1 MAKAQTPQDHEDDAM
16 KNNIRSKFEKM
27 FSDQGPPTYASLREV
42 EAMKAH
48 IHELEAKLEM
58 AEQKTPALVQKMHTQ
73 ALSSMRARAD
83 RVPGIQ
89 TSKMSTAALIAL
101 FLSVGHFMSALYY
114 VYVGRTSELSQFYT
128 VIAIS
133 MALAILFGISSLLSS
148 RKQSSAIHLLVLGA
162 VAAAYP
168 PLTLVVM
175 EAGLVMGLVLMIT
188 SVVIALQVLPQR
200 AGWAVAGISVISG
213 LATLL
218 LNRSDL
224 VAWPSLPGIFI
235 SLLGIPMMG
244 LLGYFLSWQ
253 FRTYPLRTKLITS
266 FLLLTI
272 TPLAILGWQT
282 YATTHA
288 ILEEQIKAEILR
300 SSMSTSAEFQEFLD
314 SQFATI
320 RYQAR
325 ATEFVEYISLHPSQR
340 EGSEAESRVYDRLK
354 IFRKN
359 KPAYIKSY
367 ALLDSKGIDVLDTNK
382 SRIGTSFAEQDFFA
396 KVIVNRG
403 PYASGLVLTP
413 NGDRNIYVA
422 APIRSKSGDLLG
434 VYLVTYSPD
443 ILHIILDG
451 MIRTHRLTPPTTEF
465 TYLID
470 VNNYFVLGHSTR
482 INLLFKTYLA
492 MGDARLVKLQE
503 QGLIN
508 QEELNKLVVSQPEV
522 VRELSKIENTG
533 GFQTPSYTGEIT
545 ESAAVRLL
553 NSDWI
558 VVTSRPTST
567 ISNLIQ
573 SQTRVNVILSII
585 IIGFVSLFAVLASSF
600 FTAPIIQLTRVAKDI
615 ATGNLTRK
623 ASIRRNDEIGVLA
636 QTLNSMTDQIQSL
649 ISGLEER
656 VADRTR
662 DLELASEVGQTVSQK
677 VSNLHELLSEATDL
691 IRDRFNLYYT
701 QIYLLDLS
709 GRTLVL
715 HAGTGSVGAELMKLG
730 HRLQI
735 GHGSLNG
742 RAAADKKAVI
752 VADTAQSDSFLP
764 NPLLPNTRSEM
775 VVPLIVGGN
784 ILGVLDM
791 QSERPGTFKDTN
803 LPAFEALAAQ
813 LSIAIQ
819 NASLFAEAEL
829 ARAQIEARTRHETQS
844 GWQEFLNAIE
854 RGESVGYAFD
864 QKNIYSITDGA
875 FLQNEAA
882 LSIPISVTDAEVGVI
897 QLADE
902 GDRVWSAMEAEI
914 ARATASVLGQHIDN
928 LRLLAQAEE
937 YRSKAEQAA
946 RRLTREGW
954 ESFLKTRNQ
963 LESGYLYDLNRVRS
977 LTEHHNGSRTA
988 IVQPIVVQTESM
1000 GELAVASEVETS
1012 QEAIEIVAA
1021 VAAQLSNH
1029 IENLRLLEQTQ
1040 ERSLELEETETFLNS
1055 VIESLP
1061 NMLFVKDAEELR
1073 FVRWNKAAEEIVG
1086 FSQEQMIG
1094 KNDYDFFPKAEADF
1108 FTSKDRQV
1116 LTEGK
1121 SIDIAEETLVTPHR
1135 GARLMHTR
1143 KAPVYGLDGKPKYL
1157 LGVAE
1162 DITEQKKAEAAL
1174 ARRATELATVAQ
1186 VNATASTVLDP
1197 DKLLQAVVDLTKE
1210 RFQLYHAHIYLTNES
1225 WNTLLLAAG
1234 AGEVG
1239 WQMVSDG
1246 WNIPIDHEQSI
1257 VARAARGKQSVIAND
1272 LVRDAN
1278 SSFLSH
1284 QLLPDTRSEMAIPM
1298 IVGDKVLGV
1307 FDVQS
1312 DTVNY
1317 FSEEDANIF
1326 TTLATQTA
1334 IALQNARLYVEQAA
1348 TLTQLRELDK
1358 LKSSFLANMSHELR
1372 TPLNSILGFTDV
1384 MLEGLDGELTEY
1396 MNNDLRLVQKNGQH
1410 LLHLINDVLD
1420 MAKIESGRMNLHP
1433 ETFRVHNVLEEV
1445 ISITSTL
1452 ANEKNLLLVIDKDSN
1467 QDIEIYAD
1475 NTRLRQVM
1483 INLVNNSIKFTEKGE
1498 ISLSVKS
1505 IDGGRVQVTVKDTG
1519 IGIPPDKLDAIFQ
1532 EFTQVDTS
1540 TTRKAGGTGLGLPI
1554 SRRLV
1559 EMHGGRLMAF
1569 STGIE
1574 GEGSTFFVELPVEA
1588 RISEVIEKQER

>member
-1 MAKAQTPQDHEDDAM
+1 MAKAQTPQNHEDNAM
-16 KNNIRSKFEKM
+16 KNNIRGKIEKM
-27 FSDQGPPTYASLREV
+27 FSNQEPPTYASVREV
-42 EAMKAH
+42 EAMKAR
-48 IHELEAKLEM
+48 IHELESKLEM
-58 AEQKTPALVQKMHTQ
+58 ADRKTPALVQKMDTQ
-73 ALSSMRARAD
+73 SLSSMKAQD
-83 RVPGIQ
+83 DHVHEVQ
-89 TSKMSTAALIAL
+89 TSRMNIAALIAL
-101 FLSVGHFMSALYY
+101 FLSVGHLMGALYY
-114 VYVGRTSELSQFYT
+114 VYVGWPSELSQFYT
-128 VIAIS
+128 VLAIS
-133 MALAILFGISSLLSS
+133 IALAILFGISSLLSW
-148 RKQSSAIHLLVLGA
+148 RKQSSAGNILVLGA

-175 EAGLVMGLVLMIT
+175 EAGLVMGLVLM
-188 SVVIALQVLPQR
+188 VAGLVIALQALPQR
-200 AGWAVAGISVISG
+200 AGWAVTGITVISG

-218 LNRSDL
+218 LNRSNL
-224 VAWPSLPGIFI
+224 VAWPSLPGSFI
-235 SLLGIPMMG
+235 SLLGIPMVG
-244 LLGYFLSWQ
+244 LLGYFLLWQ

-272 TPLAILGWQT
+272 APLAILGWQA
-282 YATTHA
+282 YATTHD

-300 SSMSTSAEFQEFLD
+300 SSLSTSAEFQEFLD

-325 ATEFVEYISLHPSQR
+325 AIEFVEYMSLPLSQR
-340 EGSEAESRVYDRLK
+340 EGSEAESRVYDKLK
-354 IFRKN
+354 TFRKN

-396 KVIVNRG
+396 KVIANRS
-403 PYASGLVLTP
+403 PYASGLILSP
-413 NGDRNIYVA
+413 KGDSNIYVA
-422 APIRSKSGDLLG
+422 APIRSKSGELLG
-434 VYLVTYSPD
+434 VYLVTYSPN
-443 ILHIILDG
+443 IIQVILDG
-451 MIRTHRLTPPTTEF
+451 MLRTQRLAPPTTEF

-470 VNNYFVLGHSTR
+470 GNNYFVLGHSTR

-492 MGDARLVKLQE
+492 REDARLVKLQE

-508 QEELNKLVVSQPEV
+508 QAELNKLIVPQPEV

-533 GFQTPSYTGEIT
+533 GFRAPSYTGELT
-545 ESAAVRLL
+545 ESAAVRLS

-567 ISNLIQ
+567 ISNIIQ

-636 QTLNSMTDQIQSL
+636 RTLNTMTDQIQSL

-677 VSNLHELLSEATDL
+677 VANLYELLSEATDL

-715 HAGTGSVGAELMKLG
+715 HAGTGSVGAELMKRG
-730 HRLQI
+730 HRLMI
-735 GHGSLNG
+735 GLGSLNG
-742 RAAADKKAVI
+742 QAAADKKAVI
-752 VADTAQSDSFLP
+752 VVDTAQSASFLP

-775 VVPLIVGGN
+775 VVPLMVGGN
-784 ILGVLDM
+784 VLGVLDM
-791 QSERPGTFKDTN
+791 QSEHPGTFNDTN
-803 LPAFEALAAQ
+803 LPAFEALAGQ
-813 LSIAIQ
+813 LSIAVQ

-829 ARAQIEARTRHETQS
+829 ARAEVEARTRHQTQT

-854 RGESVGYAFD
+854 REEAVGYAFD
-864 QKNIYSITDGA
+864 QKNVYSIT
-875 FLQNEAA
+875 
-882 LSIPISVTDAEVGVI
+882 PISSFQEEAELSVPISITGVQMGVI

-902 GDRVWSAMEAEI
+902 ADRFWSATETEI
-914 ARATASVLGQHIDN
+914 VQAAANVLGQHIDN
-928 LRLLAQAEE
+928 LRLLAQAEG
-937 YRSKAEQAA
+937 YRSEAEQAA
-946 RRLTREGW
+946 LRLTREGW
-954 ESFLKTRNQ
+954 ETFLKSRQ
-963 LESGYLYDLNRVRS
+963 ELESGYVYDLNQVRP
-977 LTEHHNGSRTA
+977 LTENHNGSHP
-988 IVQPIVVQTESM
+988 IISQPIMVRTETM
-1000 GELAVASEVETS
+1000 GELTVATESETS
-1012 QEAIEIVAA
+1012 QEAAEIVVA
-1021 VAAQLSNH
+1021 VAAQLSDH

-1040 ERSLELEETETFLNS
+1040 ARSLELEETQTFLDS
-1055 VIESLP
+1055 VIESMP

-1086 FSQEQMIG
+1086 FSQEEMLG
-1094 KNDYDFFPKAEADF
+1094 KNDYDFFSKEEADF

-1116 LTEGK
+1116 LTDGK
-1121 SIDIAEETLVTPHR
+1121 SIDIPEEPLATPHR
-1135 GARLMHTR
+1135 GMRVMHTR

-1162 DITEQKKAEAAL
+1162 DITEQKQVTEAL

-1186 VNATASTVLDP
+1186 VSTTASTVLDP

-1210 RFQLYHAHIYLTNES
+1210 RFGLYHAHIYLMNES

-1239 WQMVSDG
+1239 RQMMSDS
-1246 WNIPIDHEQSI
+1246 WNIPIHHEQSI
-1257 VARAARGKQSVIAND
+1257 VARAARNRQSVIAND

-1278 SSFLSH
+1278 SSFLSN
-1284 QLLPDTRSEMAIPM
+1284 QLLPNTRSEMAVPM
-1298 IVGDKVLGV
+1298 IVGDQVLGV

-1312 DTVNY
+1312 DKIDS
-1317 FSEEDANIF
+1317 FSAEDINVF
-1326 TTLATQTA
+1326 TTLAAQTA
-1334 IALQNARLYVEQAA
+1334 IALQNARLYTEQAA

-1384 MLEGLDGELTEY
+1384 MLEGLDGDLTEY
-1396 MNNDLRLVQKNGQH
+1396 MDNDLRLIQKNGQH

-1420 MAKIESGRMNLHP
+1420 MAKIESGRMNLNP
-1433 ETFRVHNVLEEV
+1433 ETFRVHEVLDEV
-1445 ISITSTL
+1445 TSITSTL
-1452 ANEKNLLLVIDKDSN
+1452 ASEKNLSLFIEENSDQHV
-1467 QDIEIYAD
+1467 EIYAD

-1483 INLVNNSIKFTEKGE
+1483 INLVNNSIKFTEKGKIILSAKPLE
-1498 ISLSVKS
+1498 GARVLIS
-1505 IDGGRVQVTVKDTG
+1505 VKDTG
-1519 IGIPPDKLDAIFQ
+1519 IGVPPDKLEAIFQ

-1559 EMHGGRLMAF
+1559 EMHGGRLWAE
-1569 STGIE
+1569 STGVE
-1574 GEGSTFFVELPVEA
+1574 GEGSTFHVELPVEA
-1588 RISEVIEKQER
+1588 RITEVIEKQEK

>member
-16 KNNIRSKFEKM
+16 KDKIRGKFEKV
-27 FSDQGPPTYASLREV
+27 FSSEEPPTYASIREV
-42 EAMKAH
+42 EAMKSR
-48 IHELEAKLEM
+48 IQELEENLRQEETKVALAEREKSQKSVYTVPSKSSAHNAANPSNSRGWFARFWSSLTEPHSSITGTRERNSARLAASFLFIILLLELTG
-58 AEQKTPALVQKMHTQ
+58 AFARVPRIGLIS
-73 ALSSMRARAD
+73 ALSGQMISIIPTLLAYVLSRTSWYRGAIFLFSFFFGSLAYVTMVRNGSGAD
-83 RVPGIQ
+83 ISTLILVYVPLSLIVASTFLSSWAVLLLVGLNLGAFFLTTKFGIQ
-89 TSKMSTAALIAL
+89 YTPENFGAQSGIVITIGMVLILLANFRKRNEQQTL
-101 FLSVGHFMSALYY
+101 QEIKNVNE
-114 VYVGRTSELSQFYT
+114 ELQ
-128 VIAIS
+128 
-133 MALAILFGISSLLSS
+133 LAN
-148 RKQSSAIHLLVLGA
+148 
-162 VAAAYP
+162 
-168 PLTLVVM
+168 T
-175 EAGLVMGLVLMIT
+175 E
-188 SVVIALQVLPQR
+188 
-200 AGWAVAGISVISG
+200 
-213 LATLL
+213 
-218 LNRSDL
+218 
-224 VAWPSLPGIFI
+224 
-235 SLLGIPMMG
+235 
-244 LLGYFLSWQ
+244 
-253 FRTYPLRTKLITS
+253 LITS
-266 FLLLTI
+266 RE
-272 TPLAILGWQT
+272 Q
-282 YATTHA
+282 
-288 ILEEQIKAEILR
+288 LEQRVAE
-300 SSMSTSAEFQEFLD
+300 
-314 SQFATI
+314 
-320 RYQAR
+320 
-325 ATEFVEYISLHPSQR
+325 
-340 EGSEAESRVYDRLK
+340 
-354 IFRKN
+354 
-359 KPAYIKSY
+359 
-367 ALLDSKGIDVLDTNK
+367 
-382 SRIGTSFAEQDFFA
+382 
-396 KVIVNRG
+396 
-403 PYASGLVLTP
+403 
-413 NGDRNIYVA
+413 
-422 APIRSKSGDLLG
+422 
-434 VYLVTYSPD
+434 
-443 ILHIILDG
+443 
-451 MIRTHRLTPPTTEF
+451 RTH
-465 TYLID
+465 
-470 VNNYFVLGHSTR
+470 
-482 INLLFKTYLA
+482 
-492 MGDARLVKLQE
+492 
-503 QGLIN
+503 
-508 QEELNKLVVSQPEV
+508 
-522 VRELSKIENTG
+522 
-533 GFQTPSYTGEIT
+533 
-545 ESAAVRLL
+545 
-553 NSDWI
+553 
-558 VVTSRPTST
+558 
-567 ISNLIQ
+567 
-573 SQTRVNVILSII
+573 
-585 IIGFVSLFAVLASSF
+585 
-600 FTAPIIQLTRVAKDI
+600 
-615 ATGNLTRK
+615 
-623 ASIRRNDEIGVLA
+623 
-636 QTLNSMTDQIQSL
+636 
-649 ISGLEER
+649 
-656 VADRTR
+656 
-662 DLELASEVGQTVSQK
+662 DLELAAEVGRYVSEK
-677 VSNLHELLSEATDL
+677 IGDLTGMLSQSVEL
-691 IRDRFNLYYT
+691 IRAKYNLYYT
-701 QIYLLDLS
+701 QLYLVDTS
-709 GRTLVL
+709 GRSLIL
-715 HAGTGSVGAELMKLG
+715 RAGTGEVGAQLLRRG
-730 HRLQI
+730 HRLEI
-735 GHGSLNG
+735 SSSSLNG
-742 RAAADKKAVI
+742 RAASGRQPILV
-752 VADTAQSDSFLP
+752 VDTQESEYFLP
-764 NPLLPNTRSEM
+764 NPLLPLTRSELA
-775 VVPLIVGGN
+775 VPLIVN
-784 ILGVLDM
+784 EKVVGVLDM
-791 QSERPGTFKDTN
+791 QSDHPGTFKDTN
-803 LPAFEALAAQ
+803 LPAFEALAGQ

-819 NASLFAEAEL
+819 NASLFAEAEV
-829 ARAQIEARTRHETQS
+829 ARAEVEARTQRQTQA
-844 GWQEFLNAIE
+844 GWQELLNAVE
-854 RGESVGYAFD
+854 RGETVGYTFD
-864 QKNIYSITDGA
+864 QKNVYSVAPDSP
-875 FLQNEAA
+875 LQDEPA
-882 LSIPISVTDAEVGVI
+882 LSIPISITGAEVGVI
-897 QLADE
+897 ELDDE
-902 GDRVWSAMEAEI
+902 TDRVWSPTEAEI

-954 ESFLKTRNQ
+954 EAFLKTRQ
-963 LESGYLYDLNRVRS
+963 ELESGYLYDLNQVRS
-977 LTEHHNGSRTA
+977 LTENHNNSHPVVA
-988 IVQPIVVQTESM
+988 QPIVVQTETM
-1000 GELAVASEVETS
+1000 GELAVVSEAETS
-1012 QEAIEIVAA
+1012 QETAEIIAT
-1021 VAAQLSNH
+1021 VAAQLSDH

-1086 FSQEQMIG
+1086 FSQEQMLG
-1094 KNDYDFFPKAEADF
+1094 KNDYDFFPKEEADF

-1162 DITEQKKAEAAL
+1162 DITEQKKAEEAL

-1239 WQMVSDG
+1239 RQMVSDG

-1257 VARAARGKQSVIAND
+1257 VARAARSKQSVIAND

-1298 IVGDKVLGV
+1298 IVGDRVLGV

-1326 TTLATQTA
+1326 LTLATQTA

-1433 ETFRVHNVLEEV
+1433 ETFRVHTVLEEV
-1445 ISITSTL
+1445 TSITSTL
-1452 ANEKNLLLVIDKDSN
+1452 ANEKNLSLVIDKDSN